1 MKSLFRCQNWCARCG
16 ASIIVRNTFPVR
28 CSVFYATAR
37 CNPPRWRFA
46 DRARRAFQ
54 PLFLCFTYNPGRVMK
69 LSYNWVFLPEGTRIV
84 CYNRASFNKWTAF
97 SHGFRK

>member
-1 MKSLFRCQNWCARCG
+1 MVHPSSSETPFQFVAAFFTLLRDVTLPGG
-16 ASIIVRNTFPVR
+16 ASLTG
-28 CSVFYATAR
+28 
-37 CNPPRWRFA
+37 
-46 DRARRAFQ
+46 ARRAFQ